1 MPFADRWYCGVVSGG
16 FEKLFCKFQNQR
28 HQGSPTSREQ
38 GSRGTWVWPSREEL
52 RQGVVLK
59 ASSLARAVPGLQ
71 LLGLT
76 FSIPALPC
84 PASISDGQTGTF
96 AAAARAASEGEWRH
110 SRGVGTPAGFWQAI
124 IPRAVCVIGPRGN
137 NGSPLPVLGLH
148 GGGRRLDERIQHLM
162 RQS

>member
-1 MPFADRWYCGVVSGG
+1 MEVLRNFSVNFKINDI
-16 FEKLFCKFQNQR
+16 
-28 HQGSPTSREQ
+28 SREQ
-38 GSRGTWVWPSREEL
+38 GSQGTWVWPSREEL
-52 RQGVVLK
+52 RQGVVLN

-84 PASISDGQTGTF
+84 PASVSDGQTGTF
-96 AAAARAASEGEWRH
+96 AAAAAWAASVGEWRH
-110 SRGVGTPAGFWQAI
+110 SRGVGTPADFWQAI
-124 IPRAVCVIGPRGN
+124 ISRAVCVIGPRGN
-137 NGSPLPVLGLH
+137 NGSPLPALGLH